1 MKVGIQIFKLH
12 SGVEGSDFERVMI
25 EDVFPT
31 ASRTPGTVNRGSVS
45 AIRSQH
51 LLRSE
56 EEEGKYWWLVK
67 DSEALSSRS
76 TQDIIQNM
84 YAEVRDKVD
93 ALATLESSI
102 AFDVTS
108 SYDLGELDSIGRP
121 VGLPRVGSEL

>member
-1 MKVGIQIFKLH
+1 MKVGIQILKLR
-12 SGVEGSDFERVMI
+12 SGVEGSEFERVMI
-25 EDVFPT
+25 EDVFPA
-31 ASRTPGTVNRGSVS
+31 ASRTPSVNRGGVS

-76 TQDIIQNM
+76 TQEIIQSM

-93 ALATLESSI
+93 ALATLESSV

-121 VGLPRVGSEL
+121 IGLPRVGSEL